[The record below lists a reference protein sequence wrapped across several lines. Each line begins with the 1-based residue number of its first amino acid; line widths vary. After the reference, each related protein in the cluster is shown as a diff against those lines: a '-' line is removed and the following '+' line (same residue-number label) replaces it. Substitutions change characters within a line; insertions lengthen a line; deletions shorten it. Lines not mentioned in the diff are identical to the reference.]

1 MSGSILKSS
10 RIKQNFEYD
19 SWNRI
24 RQMKYPD
31 GEVLTYGYDAAG
43 KLTSMVSKKDNT
55 SYTLLEDMKYD
66 QYGNIAT
73 KTYGNGTS
81 SRYTY
86 DAVGNVETK
95 TMPNLAKIGNGGY
108 IKYEYDYDRLG
119 EVHYYPR
126 QRYHRIQYTYVKSL
140 VKRLINTTIPIIFF
154 KMTCI
159 RQNIAKLVQIMRI
172 FL

>member
-1 MSGSILKSS
+1 MLSTSDVRTYVSEFS
-10 RIKQNFEYD
+10 YD

-24 RQMKYPD
+24 RKMVYPD
-31 GEVLTYGYDAAG
+31 GETVTYGYDRAG
-43 KLTSMVSKKDNT
+43 QLNRMTSEKDG
-55 SYTLLEDMKYD
+55 YTYDFITDMTYD
-66 QYGNIAT
+66 VYGNIAT

-81 SRYTY
+81 SRFTY
-86 DAVGNVETK
+86 DAVGNVVNK

-119 EVHYYPR
+119 EVHYHPR
-126 QRYHRIQYTYVKSL
+126 QRYHRIQYTYVESL

-159 RQNIAKLVQIMRI
+159 RQNIAKLVSIMRT